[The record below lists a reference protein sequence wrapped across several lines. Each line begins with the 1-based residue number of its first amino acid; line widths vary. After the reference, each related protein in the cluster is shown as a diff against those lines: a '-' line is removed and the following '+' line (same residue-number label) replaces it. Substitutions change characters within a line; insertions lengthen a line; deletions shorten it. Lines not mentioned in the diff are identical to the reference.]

1 MTEQE
6 KEGKWDVRELGHS
19 ELVQMRI
26 RLIALETVA
35 AALLATASLEQR
47 RAVAEAAE
55 NIRARPGSKRHP
67 LTEFA
72 ADEVESLLARGERD

>member
-1 MTEQE
+1 MTDPDGQ
-6 KEGKWDVRELGHS
+6 GKWEVRELDHS

-35 AALLATASLEQR
+35 TALLATATPEQR

-55 NIRARPGSKRHP
+55 NIRARPSSTRHP

-72 ADEVESLLARGERD
+72 ANEVDSLLRRGERD